1 MSSNIEGLLLIN
13 LKHPRD
19 FGELILYIC
28 LKANIFIVYTD
39 NNDTEILQLLC
50 KIYIQFYPDIV
61 QFKQNINQ
69 AMVFLY

>member
-1 MSSNIEGLLLIN
+1 MSSNIEGLLLIQDIQGT
-13 LKHPRD
+13 LARL
-19 FGELILYIC
+19 FSISVY

-61 QFKQNINQ
+61 QIKQNINQ
-69 AMVFLY
+69 AMVFLC